1 MQSYTLFYKY
11 TKALCFFSKKSL
23 LMRYYHLIFVPLHPK
38 IVLLFTDIMN
48 FKLTSKY
55 KPTGDQPEAIKELT
69 EGLEHGD
76 KSQVLLGVTGSGK
89 TFTVANVIANVN
101 KPTLILSHNKT
112 LAAQLYEEMK
122 AFFPENAVEY
132 YVSYYDYY
140 QPEAYLPT
148 TDVYIE
154 KDLAINDEIDKLRL
168 SAVSS
173 LLSGRKDVI
182 VVSSVSCIYG
192 MGAPIAMKENV
203 IHIKKGQIIDR
214 NEFLRRLVDSLYT
227 RNDID
232 LQRGNFRVK
241 GDTVDIAMAYNDN
254 ILRITWWDDEID
266 TIEEVD
272 PIAFHRI
279 ATFDDYELYP
289 ANLFV
294 TSKEQTEGAIRQ
306 IQDDMVKQVD
316 FFTQLGDNIK
326 AQRIKERVEY
336 DIEMIKELGHC
347 SGIENYSRYFDGRK
361 AGQRPYCLLD
371 FFPKDYLM
379 VIDESHVSVP
389 QISAMYGGDRA
400 RKTNL
405 VEYGFR
411 LPAAFDNRP
420 LKFEEFHNL
429 IHQIIYV
436 SATPADYELKESE
449 GVVVE
454 QVIRPT
460 GLLDPEIEV
469 RPSENQIDDL
479 MNEIVIR
486 AEKEERVLV
495 TTLTKRMAEELT
507 EYLLNHDIRT
517 AYIHSDVASLDRVK
531 IINDLRAGLY
541 DVLVGV
547 NLLREGLDLPEVSLV
562 AILDADKEG
571 FLRSHR
577 SLTQT
582 AGRAARNING
592 KVIMYADN
600 ITESMQRT
608 IDETMRRRI
617 KQLKYNEEHHITP
630 KQIIKAIKDTLPTT
644 GRSTTTQ
651 AFPFAKGA
659 KGIYIEPT
667 QSMAFAADPIV
678 MRMTKEQLEKSIANT
693 TALMKQAAKD
703 LDFLQAAQY
712 RDEIIRLQKQLETK

>member
-1 MQSYTLFYKY
+1 MINF
-11 TKALCFFSKKSL
+11 ARNFFRIAMSD
-23 LMRYYHLIFVPLHPK
+23 FK
-38 IVLLFTDIMN
+38 IV
-48 FKLTSKY
+48 SGY

-69 EGLEHGD
+69 AGVLEGE
-76 KSQVLLGVTGSGK
+76 KTQVLLGVTGSGK

-112 LAAQLYEEMK
+112 LAAQLYSEMK
-122 AFFPENAVEY
+122 SFFPDNAVEY

-140 QPEAYLPT
+140 QPEAYLPQSDT
-148 TDVYIE
+148 YIE
-154 KDLAINDEIDKLRL
+154 KDLAINEEIDRLRL

-173 LLSGRKDVI
+173 LLSGRKDVV

-192 MGAPIAMKENV
+192 MGGPVEMAKSV
-203 IHIKKGQIIDR
+203 ISIKRGQKLDR
-214 NEFLRRLVDSLYT
+214 NAFLRSLVNALYV
-227 RNDID
+227 RNDIE
-232 LQRGNFRVK
+232 LKRGNFRVK
-241 GDTVDIAMAYNDN
+241 GDTVDVFMAYSDN
-254 ILRITWWDDEID
+254 ILRVSFWDDEID
-266 TIEEVD
+266 AIEEIDSVN
-272 PIAFHRI
+272 FHRL
-279 ATFDDYELYP
+279 ASFGDYQIYP

-294 TSKEQTEGAIRQ
+294 TSKEQTEIAIRQ
-306 IQDDMVKQVD
+306 IQDDLVKQID
-316 FFTQLGDNIK
+316 FFTEQGDVIK

-336 DIEMIKELGHC
+336 DMEMIKELGHC
-347 SGIENYSRYFDGRK
+347 SGIENYSRYFDGREP
-361 AGQRPYCLLD
+361 GQKPYCLLD

-420 LKFEEFHNL
+420 LTFDEFHSM
-429 IHQIIYV
+429 IHQVIYV
-436 SATPADYELKESE
+436 SATPADYELEESG

-479 MNEIVIR
+479 MEEILKRNER
-486 AEKEERVLV
+486 GERTLV

-507 EYLLNHDIRT
+507 EYLLNHGVK
-517 AYIHSDVASLDRVK
+517 ANYIHSDVATLDRVK
-531 IINDLRAGLY
+531 IMNDLREGVF

-582 AGRAARNING
+582 AGRAARNVNG
-592 KVIMYADN
+592 KVIMYADR
-600 ITESMQRT
+600 ITASMQMT
-608 IDETMRRRI
+608 IDETLRRRE
-617 KQLKYNEEHHITP
+617 KQLRYNELHHITP
-630 KQIIKAIKDTLPTT
+630 KQITKAISHNALNVKPVENGEKNAPT
-644 GRSTTTQ
+644 
-651 AFPFAKGA
+651 
-659 KGIYIEPT
+659 IYKPYVEEEHV
-667 QSMAFAADPIV
+667 AFAADPIV
-678 MRMTKEQLEKSIANT
+678 KQMSREQLEKSIANT
-693 TALMKQAAKD
+693 QRMMKKAAKE
-703 LDFLQAAQY
+703 LDFIQAAQF
-712 RDEIIRLQKQLETK
+712 RDELLKLQEMLAAKK